1 MRKVFI
7 ASVFLFALQNILC
20 SCFAM
25 INLSV
30 VAVVHYPYS
39 SPASSSSHS
48 KMVKYD
54 LSYNDVAALQNKVL
68 KEVEAIKEIS
78 ENYPLL
84 KDSLNNLKKIANDYG
99 IPVYGDIK
107 EADPIWQEPHNVS
120 LINDKEYQNLSK
132 RKRKKYLNN
141 LYAQLSLEYDDYHQM
156 RSSADAQI
164 IEAIKIFE
172 NMANKIHEEK
182 EKIREAELK
191 RIQEEK
197 ERERIEKEKRQEKEQ
212 EEQEE
217 QRRQQQR
224 RKIAAQKERRRK
236 NMVAKYGE
244 HYGSLIAKG
253 KIVLGMNKS
262 MVTDALNGKM
272 EYFYEKSVR
281 IVNGKRIEIWYRTSK
296 YTSMLGGFL
305 GGFAELG
312 MMSYPQVVR
321 FTNGKVTAIDY

>member
-1 MRKVFI
+1 
-7 ASVFLFALQNILC
+7 
-20 SCFAM
+20 
-25 INLSV
+25 
-30 VAVVHYPYS
+30 
-39 SPASSSSHS
+39 
-48 KMVKYD
+48 
-54 LSYNDVAALQNKVL
+54 
-68 KEVEAIKEIS
+68 
-78 ENYPLL
+78 
-84 KDSLNNLKKIANDYG
+84 
-99 IPVYGDIK
+99 
-107 EADPIWQEPHNVS
+107 
-120 LINDKEYQNLSK
+120 
-132 RKRKKYLNN
+132 
-141 LYAQLSLEYDDYHQM
+141 
-156 RSSADAQI
+156 
-164 IEAIKIFE
+164 
-172 NMANKIHEEK
+172 MANKIHEEK

-197 ERERIEKEKRQEKEQ
+197 ERERIEKEERQEK
-212 EEQEE
+212 EQEE

-272 EYFYEKSVR
+272 ECFYEKSVR

-305 GGFAELG
+305 GGFAELS

>member
-30 VAVVHYPYS
+30 VAVAHYPYS

-48 KMVKYD
+48 KMAKYD

-107 EADPIWQEPHNVS
+107 EADPIWQESHNVS

-141 LYAQLSLEYDDYHQM
+141 LYAQLSLEYDYYHQM

-172 NMANKIHEEK
+172 NIVHKIHEEK

-191 RIQEEK
+191 RIQEEE
-197 ERERIEKEKRQEKEQ
+197 ERERIEKEERQEKEQ

-224 RKIAAQKERRRK
+224 RKIAAQKEQRRK

-262 MVTDALNGKM
+262 MVADALNGKM

-312 MMSYPQVVR
+312 MMSYPKVVR

>member
-7 ASVFLFALQNILC
+7 TSVFLFALQNILC
-20 SCFAM
+20 SCSAM
-25 INLSV
+25 INLSR
-30 VAVVHYPYS
+30 VAVAHCLYS

-48 KMVKYD
+48 KLTKYD

-107 EADPIWQEPHNVS
+107 EADPIWQESHNVS

-141 LYAQLSLEYDDYHQM
+141 LYAQLSLEYDYYHQM

-172 NMANKIHEEK
+172 NIVHKIHEEK

-191 RIQEEK
+191 RIQEEE
-197 ERERIEKEKRQEKEQ
+197 ERERIEKEERQKKEQ

-262 MVTDALNGKM
+262 MVADALNGKM

-312 MMSYPQVVR
+312 MMSYPKVVR